1 MTTAIAAT
9 TTKGID
15 LESAN
20 SAARWTGILYII
32 TFITS
37 IPALLLFGPVLN
49 DADYVVS
56 GGSDNRI
63 FLGAFLELIL
73 IIANIGSALAPYV
86 ILKRFSHRIA
96 LGYVGA
102 RIMESVFIGVGILAV
117 LSVVTLRQDFAGA
130 GNVDSATL
138 IPVADALVAVK
149 DWTFLFGPGF
159 CGIGNGIML
168 GYMMYRSRLMPRSLT
183 WFGLVGGPLM
193 VSAGVLALFGVLEP
207 SGAAQFIMTI
217 PEIIWELSIG
227 IFLTVKGASALK
239 AASRDAH
246 ATGEGAA
253 LELAAA

>member
-1 MTTAIAAT
+1 MTTAARTIV
-9 TTKGID
+9 TKGFD
-15 LESAN
+15 MSSAD

-49 DADYVVS
+49 DADYVLS
-56 GGSDNRI
+56 GGADNRI

-73 IIANIGSALAPYV
+73 IIANIGTALVPYAFF
-86 ILKRFSHRIA
+86 KRYSDRMA
-96 LGYVGA
+96 LSYVAA

-117 LSVVTLRQDFAGA
+117 LSVVTLRQDFAGTT
-130 GNVDSATL
+130 GTDSATL
-138 IPVADALVAVK
+138 IALADALVAVK

-193 VSAGVLALFGVLEP
+193 VTAGVAVLFGVLDQG
-207 SGAAQFIMTI
+207 GAGQFIMTI
-217 PEIIWELSIG
+217 PEIIWEALIG
-227 IFLTVKGASALK
+227 IYLTVKGASALAK
-239 AASRDAH
+239 ASEPTQPESSAQ
-246 ATGEGAA
+246 
-253 LELAAA
+253 LAAQAA

>member
-1 MTTAIAAT
+1 MTTAMAAT

-15 LESAN
+15 MESAN

-32 TFITS
+32 TFIAS

-63 FLGAFLELIL
+63 FLGAFLELL
-73 IIANIGSALAPYV
+73 VIIANIGTALVPYAFF
-86 ILKRFSHRIA
+86 KRYSDRMA
-96 LGYVGA
+96 LSYVAA

-117 LSVVTLRQDFAGA
+117 LSVVTLRQDFAGTT
-130 GNVDSATL
+130 GTDSATL
-138 IPVADALVAVK
+138 IALADALVAVK

-193 VSAGVLALFGVLEP
+193 VTAGVAVLFGLFEQG
-207 SGAAQFIMTI
+207 GAAQFIMTT
-217 PEIIWELSIG
+217 PEIIWEAAIG
-227 IFLTVKGASALK
+227 LYLTVKGASALTR
-239 AASRDAH
+239 ATGPSRTDSTTQLAAH
-246 ATGEGAA
+246 AV
-253 LELAAA
+253 